1 MLKIAILIIVNIL
14 ISECLLEKIS
24 LDDLELDLYKHK
36 DPHFIVDLIKVIYLY
51 RKIKIFNN
59 FFFN

>member
-24 LDDLELDLYKHK
+24 LNDLELDLYKHK

-51 RKIKIFNN
+51 YCGNSQLPK
-59 FFFN
+59 